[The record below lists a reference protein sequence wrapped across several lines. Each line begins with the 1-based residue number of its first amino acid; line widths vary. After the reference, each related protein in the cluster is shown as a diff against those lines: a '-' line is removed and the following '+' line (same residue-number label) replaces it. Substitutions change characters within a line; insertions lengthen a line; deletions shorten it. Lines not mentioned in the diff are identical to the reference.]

1 MIVNEHIDKTLAKAK
16 EIKQE
21 YIYEEKETE
30 EMTIEGISST
40 IEHTNLKPTATSDDI
55 KQLCEEAIKYN
66 FRSVCIHPSYIPI
79 ARDFLG
85 DSPVKIVTVIGFPL
99 GANTSLIKSKE
110 TENAIS
116 IGADEI
122 DMVINQGR
130 LQSGSF
136 ENVFFD
142 IHKVVK
148 TAGNIPVKVIIEA
161 CNLTQEGIIIAC
173 LISEEAG
180 AKYVKTSTGFGK
192 HGATL
197 EDVSLMRY
205 CVSNN
210 IKVKA
215 AGGIRDL
222 ETAKKMIA
230 NGAALLGTSSGIKI
244 LQGQKVNGTY

>member
-1 MIVNEHIDKTLAKAK
+1 MNEPIGKLLNKAAQIEQNFVYVENDASEVPIS
-16 EIKQE
+16 EIKAA
-21 YIYEEKETE
+21 
-30 EMTIEGISST
+30 
-40 IEHTNLKPTATSDDI
+40 IEHTNLNATATTEDI
-55 KQLCEEAIKYN
+55 RILCEEAKKYQ

-79 ARDFLG
+79 ARDFLS
-85 DSPVKIVTVIGFPL
+85 DSVVKIVTVIGFPL
-99 GANTSLIKSKE
+99 GMNSTVTKAKE
-110 TENAIS
+110 TENAIAM
-116 IGADEI
+116 GADEV
-122 DMVINQGR
+122 DMVINQGK
-130 LQSGSF
+130 LKEKSY

-161 CNLTQEGIIIAC
+161 CNLSNQEKIIAC
-173 LISEEAG
+173 LLSEEAG
-180 AKYVKTSTGFGK
+180 AKFVKTSTGFAK

-205 CVSNN
+205 TVSSN
-210 IKVKA
+210 IQVKA

-244 LQGQKVNGTY
+244 LQGQTVNGSY